1 MKKLLMLFLAFSIV
15 ALAKE
20 VTVSIVPQ
28 KYFVEKIA
36 KNKISVNVM
45 VRPGFEPATYEP
57 KASQMRKLA
66 SSSVYFSI
74 GVPFEKVWLEK
85 FKNANK
91 NLLIVDTSK
100 SIDKLPMAAHHHH
113 DEHQHH
119 EDEEH
124 ESHEHHE
131 HESHEHGS
139 LDPHIWLDPLL
150 VKIQAKSIY
159 ETLVKIDSQN
169 KEFYK
174 TNYEEFIKEI
184 DSLYMQIKNILKPV
198 KGKTFMVFHPA
209 WGYFAKRFDLK
220 QMPIEIEG
228 KEPKPSQLA
237 NLIEEAKE
245 HNIKVVFVAPEFSQK
260 SAKVIA
266 KSIDGIAVAMS
277 PLKANWSQNLIETA
291 KQIVSSYNK

>member
-57 KASQMRKLA
+57 KASQMRKLV

-266 KSIDGIAVAMS
+266 KSIDGVAVAMS